1 MQFIC
6 LDICFLRLNIHV
18 YSVIDLGT
26 KPVSR
31 VDYLKMF
38 RGWVGLLDSWDQHVE
53 KIKDI
58 DDLRGK
64 HNKVYSELVAQ
75 ISDTT
80 ENNEFAAAYMTQVQS
95 LAGVSLNLLRT
106 CKCLSF
112 SLNQLNSAIYLLF

>member
-1 MQFIC
+1 
-6 LDICFLRLNIHV
+6 
-18 YSVIDLGT
+18 
-26 KPVSR
+26 
-31 VDYLKMF
+31 MF

-95 LAGVSLNLLRT
+95 LAGVSLNFVENLQM
-106 CKCLSF
+106 SF
-112 SLNQLNSAIYLLF
+112 LFA